1 MDHFLKLIQSQNLSM
16 VNVHFYRIDILDFS
30 GTRARSVGVD
40 GKEIN
45 HKTTTNI
52 LRNFATLVKTSKP
65 LTMLRIWP
73 KRKSSLYKPFAIK
86 QIYSF

>member
-1 MDHFLKLIQSQNLSM
+1 M

-52 LRNFATLVKTSKP
+52 LRNFATLVKTSNNVTYLAKKKN
-65 LTMLRIWP
+65 LFCI
-73 KRKSSLYKPFAIK
+73 SLLLLSKFIHFKAKFWEID
-86 QIYSF
+86 